1 VGNDTA
7 SLPERQATASV
18 RPGARLR
25 TLSAMET
32 APCPA
37 LACFSSLCYN
47 RLAMGVKAADR
58 PHVVV
63 NAHLLSGQPTY
74 RSAGVYQ
81 YMLHLLRHLADGDES
96 LRYSVLLSAGAPPLD
111 TPASRVE
118 SRCSTQRPAVRV
130 AWEQLAQPLALR
142 RIHADLVHGPAFVG
156 PIAAGCP
163 FVVTIHDLSFLRFP
177 RLFRPAN
184 RLYLGVM
191 TRLSARKASRLI
203 AVSAHAAAESAE
215 LLGVPAERID
225 VVYHGVDPHF
235 RPLPVD
241 EVTRFRQR
249 KSLPARF
256 ILHVGTLEP
265 RKNLIR
271 LVEALV
277 RIRGD
282 RIKLLLVGAQGWLY
296 HDLLQRIEELGA
308 GEAVVFCGYVS
319 ADELPLWYN
328 AAAAL
333 AYPSLYEGF
342 GLPVL
347 EAQACGTP
355 VLTSNRSSL
364 PEAAGDGA
372 LIVDPSDVSEIA
384 EGLHR
389 LLTDEPLRLELRGR
403 GLQHASQFSW
413 LRSAHE
419 TARTY
424 RAALGEGGPIQ

>member
-18 RPGARLR
+18 RPGVRLR

-63 NAHLLSGQPTY
+63 NAHLLSGQPSY

-142 RIHADLVHGPAFVG
+142 RIQADLVHGPAFVG

-184 RLYLGVM
+184 RLYLGAM
-191 TRLSARKASRLI
+191 TRLSAKKARRLI

-215 LLGVPAERID
+215 LLGVAAERID
-225 VVYHGVDPHF
+225 VIYHGVDPHF
-235 RPLPVD
+235 RPGPPD
-241 EVTRFRQR
+241 EVARFRQR
-249 KSLPARF
+249 KSLPTRF

-271 LVEALV
+271 LVEALA
-277 RIRGD
+277 RIRSD
-282 RIKLLLVGAQGWLY
+282 HIKLLLVGAQGWLY
-296 HDLLQRIEELGA
+296 HDLLRRIEELGA
-308 GEAVVFCGYVS
+308 DEAVVFCGYV
-319 ADELPLWYN
+319 
-328 AAAAL
+328 
-333 AYPSLYEGF
+333 
-342 GLPVL
+342 